1 MAAPVPRTPATLVPG
16 AGRAPGVVLIAV
28 GAGAGAGDDSS
39 FFWVAQP
46 ATRPPISRA
55 ARLVFMLL
63 LPVSYSADNYALNN
77 IWANVNKLARGKRAD
92 QRHRMLEVLE
102 QFRVI
107 VKSIRRHYQDVERR
121 AGMTGAQLWALAQIA
136 GQPGGQVGEL
146 ARALAVHQ
154 STASNLVR
162 ELLRRGLVTRERRG
176 RDLRHVQLYPSG
188 KGLGL
193 LKAAPRPL
201 IGVLQ
206 QALSEL
212 PAARLVALHAELA
225 HLITLMKG
233 KQVAAA
239 RALPLSEM

>member
-1 MAAPVPRTPATLVPG
+1 M
-16 AGRAPGVVLIAV
+16 
-28 GAGAGAGDDSS
+28 
-39 FFWVAQP
+39 
-46 ATRPPISRA
+46 
-55 ARLVFMLL
+55 
-63 LPVSYSADNYALNN
+63 
-77 IWANVNKLARGKRAD
+77 NKLARGIGAD
-92 QRHRMLEVLE
+92 QRRRMLEVLE

-121 AGMTGAQLWALAQIA
+121 AGVTGAQLWALAQIA
-136 GQPGGQVGEL
+136 GQPGSPVGEL

-162 ELLRRGLVTRERRG
+162 ELLKRRLVTRERRG
-176 RDLRHVQLYPSG
+176 RDLRHVQLYPSK

-212 PAARLVALHAELA
+212 PTARLVALHAELA
-225 HLITLMKG
+225 QVIALMKG

>member
-1 MAAPVPRTPATLVPG
+1 M
-16 AGRAPGVVLIAV
+16 
-28 GAGAGAGDDSS
+28 
-39 FFWVAQP
+39 
-46 ATRPPISRA
+46 
-55 ARLVFMLL
+55 
-63 LPVSYSADNYALNN
+63 
-77 IWANVNKLARGKRAD
+77 NKLARGSGAD
-92 QRHRMLEVLE
+92 QRRRMLEVLE

-121 AGMTGAQLWALAQIA
+121 AGVTGAQLWALAQIA
-136 GQPGGQVGEL
+136 GQPGSPVGEL

-162 ELLRRGLVTRERRG
+162 ELLKRRLVTRERRG
-176 RDLRHVQLYPSG
+176 RDLRHVQLYPSK

-225 HLITLMKG
+225 HVIALMKG

>member
-1 MAAPVPRTPATLVPG
+1 M
-16 AGRAPGVVLIAV
+16 
-28 GAGAGAGDDSS
+28 
-39 FFWVAQP
+39 
-46 ATRPPISRA
+46 
-55 ARLVFMLL
+55 
-63 LPVSYSADNYALNN
+63 
-77 IWANVNKLARGKRAD
+77 NKLARGIGAD
-92 QRHRMLEVLE
+92 QRRRMLEVLE

-121 AGMTGAQLWALAQIA
+121 AGVTGAQLWALAQIA
-136 GQPGGQVGEL
+136 GQPGSPVGEL

-162 ELLRRGLVTRERRG
+162 ELLRRRLVTRERRG
-176 RDLRHVQLYPSG
+176 RDLRHVQLYPSK

-225 HLITLMKG
+225 HVIALMKG

>member
-1 MAAPVPRTPATLVPG
+1 M
-16 AGRAPGVVLIAV
+16 
-28 GAGAGAGDDSS
+28 
-39 FFWVAQP
+39 
-46 ATRPPISRA
+46 
-55 ARLVFMLL
+55 
-63 LPVSYSADNYALNN
+63 
-77 IWANVNKLARGKRAD
+77 NKLARRRRGGER
-92 QRHRMLEVLE
+92 RRMLEVLE

-121 AGMTGAQLWALAQIA
+121 AGVTGAQLWALAQIA
-136 GQPGGQVGEL
+136 AQPGGKVGEL

-162 ELLRRGLVTRERRG
+162 ELESRGLVSRERRG
-176 RDLRHVQLYPSG
+176 RDLRHVQLYPSK

-212 PAARLVALHAELA
+212 PPARLVALHAELA
-225 HLITLMKG
+225 HLIALMKG

>member
-1 MAAPVPRTPATLVPG
+1 M
-16 AGRAPGVVLIAV
+16 
-28 GAGAGAGDDSS
+28 
-39 FFWVAQP
+39 
-46 ATRPPISRA
+46 
-55 ARLVFMLL
+55 
-63 LPVSYSADNYALNN
+63 
-77 IWANVNKLARGKRAD
+77 NKLARRGRGD
-92 QRHRMLEVLE
+92 QRRRMLEVLE

-121 AGMTGAQLWALAQIA
+121 AGVSGAQLWALAQIA
-136 GQPGGQVGEL
+136 EQAGGKVGEL

-162 ELLRRGLVTRERRG
+162 ELERRGLVTRERRG
-176 RDLRHVQLYPSG
+176 RDLRHVQLYPSR
-188 KGLGL
+188 KGLAL

-212 PAARLVALHAELA
+212 SPERLAALHAELA
-225 HLITLMKG
+225 HVIVLMKG

-239 RALPLSEM
+239 RTLPLSEM

>member
-1 MAAPVPRTPATLVPG
+1 M
-16 AGRAPGVVLIAV
+16 
-28 GAGAGAGDDSS
+28 
-39 FFWVAQP
+39 
-46 ATRPPISRA
+46 
-55 ARLVFMLL
+55 
-63 LPVSYSADNYALNN
+63 
-77 IWANVNKLARGKRAD
+77 NKLARRKGTDR
-92 QRHRMLEVLE
+92 RRMLEVLE

-121 AGMTGAQLWALAQIA
+121 AGVTGAQLWALAQIA
-136 GQPGGQVGEL
+136 EQPGGQVGEL

-162 ELLRRGLVTRERRG
+162 GLEKRRLVTRARRG
-176 RDLRHVQLYPSG
+176 RDLRHVQLYPS
-188 KGLGL
+188 KQGLAL

-206 QALSEL
+206 QALSEM
-212 PAARLVALHAELA
+212 PAARLVALHAQLA
-225 HLITLMKG
+225 HVVGLMRR